1 MNFGILMVQDFDNAY
16 STFIAQN
23 YGAGKKD
30 RIRKGTKESLKYLQH
45 YCSDALSGIGI
56 PEIYYFRCFSSAL
69 LLFSASGFLKSTISV
84 AFLPLFYSF

>member
-45 YCSDALSGIGI
+45 YCSRCS
-56 PEIYYFRCFSSAL
+56 FRHRDS
-69 LLFSASGFLKSTISV
+69 
-84 AFLPLFYSF
+84 